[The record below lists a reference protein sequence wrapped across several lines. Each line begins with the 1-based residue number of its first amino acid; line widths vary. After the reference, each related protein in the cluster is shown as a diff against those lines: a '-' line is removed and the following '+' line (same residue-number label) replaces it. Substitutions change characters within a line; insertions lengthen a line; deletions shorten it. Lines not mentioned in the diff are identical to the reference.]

1 MSELSSPPAAQGR
14 PETSGPGPLA
24 GIRVLELGMLL
35 AGPFTGRLL
44 GDMGAEIIKVE
55 PPGKPDPL
63 REWGKARY
71 KGRSLWW
78 GVQSRNKKCVT
89 LDLRTPR
96 GQGLL
101 LELARQ
107 SDVVVENFRPGT
119 LEKWNLGWKEL
130 QEANSGLILCRVS
143 GYGQTGPY
151 APRAGFASVA
161 EAMGGIRHLNGFPGE
176 PPPRLHLSLG
186 DSLAGMFAAQ
196 GILAALYRRDALGG
210 GHGQVVDVSLLESCF
225 ALLESTVPE
234 YDRLGIVRGPGG
246 TGLKGVAPSNIF
258 RSRDDK
264 WMVIAANADNVFGR
278 LCAAM
283 GSPELADDER
293 FSTHL
298 ARGEHQE
305 EIEGIIA
312 EWAGGLDAA
321 EIDRVLNEAGVIC
334 GPIYTIADIFEDEHF
349 RARDMLVEH
358 EDPEFGTYIGPGIVP
373 KFSET
378 PGEVRW
384 SATWEHGSHNREVF
398 GGLLGLSDET
408 LAELRAEGVL

>member
-1 MSELSSPPAAQGR
+1 MSELSSPAAAHGR
-14 PETSGPGPLA
+14 PEAAGPGPLA
-24 GIRVLELGMLL
+24 GIRILELGMLL

-89 LDLRTPR
+89 LDLRTEK
-96 GQGLL
+96 GQELL
-101 LELARQ
+101 LELARR
-107 SDVVVENFRPGT
+107 SDVLVENFRPGT
-119 LEKWNLGWKEL
+119 LERWNLGWEQL
-130 QEANSGLILCRVS
+130 QEANPALVLCRVS

-161 EAMGGIRHLNGFPGE
+161 EAMGGLRHLNGFPGE
-176 PPPRLHLSLG
+176 PPPRVHLSLG
-186 DSLAGMFAAQ
+186 DSLAGMFAVQ

-210 GHGQVVDVSLLESCF
+210 RRGQVVDVSLLESCF

-258 RSRDDK
+258 RSRDGK

-283 GSPELADDER
+283 GLPELADDER

-305 EIEGIIA
+305 EIEAIVA

-334 GPIYTIADIFEDEHF
+334 GPIYTIADIFADEHF
-349 RARDMLVEH
+349 RARDMLLEH
-358 EDPEFGTYIGPGIVP
+358 EDPEFGAYVGPGIVP

-378 PGEVRW
+378 PGAVRW
-384 SATWEHGSHNREVF
+384 SATWEHGSHNEDVF
-398 GGLLGLSDET
+398 GGLLGLSGDA
-408 LAELRAEGVL
+408 LAELREEGVL